1 MAPLTGRQVP
11 PRIRGM
17 IRNPALG
24 EHARGS
30 EYRPVRLDAHAA
42 PVPLNLPGVAVR
54 AETRLVAAVAVPGV
68 IRRLYGMNGDEI
80 GPMRLRHV
88 LPSPRE
94 ALLEIGLEA
103 PALVAVEAVGL
114 LVAIRAVAGGLP
126 CQIFVFVHEKGA
138 VVVRHAGSAMTV
150 PAILQLGAPV
160 FLVVGPGEGETG
172 DPKKE
177 DRGHHYYFQCPVV

>member
-1 MAPLTGRQVP
+1 MASLTGLQVP
-11 PRIRGM
+11 PSIGGM

-24 EHARGS
+24 KHTRGS
-30 EYRPVRLDAHAA
+30 IYRLMRFDAHAT
-42 PVPLNLPGVAVR
+42 PVPLNLPVVAVR
-54 AETRLVAAVAVPGV
+54 AEIRLVAAIAVPWV
-68 IRRLYGMNGDEI
+68 VRRLYGVNGDEI
-80 GPMRLRHV
+80 GPVRLRHV

-103 PALVAVEAVGL
+103 TALVAVEAVGL
-114 LVAIRAVAGGLP
+114 LMAIRAVAGGLS

-138 VVVRHAGSAMTV
+138 VVVCHAGSAMAV

-172 DPKKE
+172 DPEKKY
-177 DRGHHYYFQCPVV
+177 RGHHYYFQCPVV